1 MNEVYRGEFE
11 LSWNNRQEV
20 LKLPV
25 NPDPPEIENPGGN
38 VNYVTTE
45 VGTFKAIGELGLERL
60 SLQSFFPNRHYT
72 FCTYRDFPSPE
83 ECVATIK
90 RWQASRRPIRL
101 IITGVLNDAY
111 AIENFTYSKEKGTG
125 DINYTLELEQYRFA
139 KAGQGVNHSYA
150 DKMITIVT
158 LKKGQTLCELAEEW
172 LGDSDRYKEI
182 AELNGIKDVGHPWAE
197 TEKNHH
203 QLQIVCEEGTPGYDR
218 LTRPDEEGK
227 GFG

>member
-25 NPDPPEIENPGGN
+25 NPEPPEIENPGGN

-60 SLQSFFPNRHYT
+60 SLQSFFPNRCYT

-158 LKKGQTLCELAEEW
+158 LKYGQTLRELAEEW
-172 LGDSDRYKEI
+172 LGDGDRYKEI

>member
-1 MNEVYRGEFE
+1 MNDVYRGEFE

-25 NPDPPEIENPGGN
+25 NPEPPEIENPGGN

-45 VGTFKAIGELGLERL
+45 VGTFKAIGEPGLEKL
-60 SLQSFFPNRHYT
+60 SLQSFFPNRYYT

-90 RWQASRRPIRL
+90 RWQTSRRPIRL

-139 KAGQGVNHSYA
+139 KAGQGVNHSYV

-158 LKKGQTLCELAEEW
+158 LKEGDTLCAIAEEW

-182 AELNGIKDVGHPWAE
+182 AELNGIKDANHPYAE
-197 TEKNHH
+197 TERAFH
-203 QLQIVCEEGTPGYDR
+203 QIQIVCEEGTPGYNR
-218 LTRPDEEGK
+218 LTRKEDIGK